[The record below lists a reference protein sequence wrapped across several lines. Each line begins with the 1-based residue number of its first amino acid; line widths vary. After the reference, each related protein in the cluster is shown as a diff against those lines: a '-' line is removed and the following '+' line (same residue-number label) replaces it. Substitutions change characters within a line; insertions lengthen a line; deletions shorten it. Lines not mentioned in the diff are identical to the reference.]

1 MKTYTF
7 LDLRALVDLLRK
19 SGVPNFLTKPIGVTD
34 PDWITPRIL
43 YKTLDRMSGVTVF
56 PVLKI
61 HSYFKMGEHP
71 LLRGPRSHLDP
82 FAITRSLRF

>member
-61 HSYFKMGEHP
+61 HSYFK
-71 LLRGPRSHLDP
+71 RGNTHYSAGRGVTLTPSPSQDR
-82 FAITRSLRF
+82 